1 MIWLLLV
8 AALAQPCEHPAI
20 QTLPAESQ
28 ASACAL
34 LEQPPPTAIDRAGL
48 SPIFERPGFE
58 RARMRNT
65 GALQALLAQLKHW
78 FEGFAQTSGAQ
89 TYSNVTRVLVLALA
103 LTIGA
108 LVVLRFLRRR
118 APVAVPSTSTGGAA
132 PLELAAPTEHLA
144 KAEALLTTAPREAI
158 REGLFALLSSLER
171 QRYARPDRVKTNTE
185 ITAELA
191 TRGAPPQLVEQVS
204 PLFGWFDRAFYS
216 LESVTE
222 ADARRFVRDVKA
234 LLA

>member
-1 MIWLLLV
+1 MTWLLLV
-8 AALAQPCEHPAI
+8 AALAQPCEHPSLEP
-20 QTLPAESQ
+20 LPPEGQ
-28 ASACAL
+28 AAACEL
-34 LEQPPPTAIDRAGL
+34 LAQPPPVAIERDGL
-48 SPIFERPGFE
+48 APIFERPGFE
-58 RARMRNT
+58 RARLRNT

-89 TYSNVTRVLVLALA
+89 TYSNVTRVLVLAFA
-103 LTIGA
+103 LTLGA

-118 APVAVPSTSTGGAA
+118 APVVVPRKEAGGAA
-132 PLELAAPTEHLA
+132 PLELAAPSEHLA
-144 KAEALLTTAPREAI
+144 KAEALLASAPREAI

-171 QRYARPDRVKTNTE
+171 QRFARPDRVKTNRE
-185 ITAELA
+185 LTAELS
-191 TRGAPPQLVEQVS
+191 TRGAPEQLVAQVS

-222 ADARRFVRDVKA
+222 AEARRFVNDVRT